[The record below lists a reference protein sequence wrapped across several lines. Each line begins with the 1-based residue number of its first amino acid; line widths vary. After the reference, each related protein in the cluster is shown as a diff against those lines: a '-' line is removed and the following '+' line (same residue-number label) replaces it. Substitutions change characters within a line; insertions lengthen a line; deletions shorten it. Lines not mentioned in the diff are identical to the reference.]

1 MAAACLGLLASA
13 VPAQAAPPEA
23 VPGELIVRFEP
34 GVPAAQRADARAD
47 ADVSFERASRV
58 SGVQLVEVESGQSV
72 GGADRELEADPRVRY
87 AEPNTVVRPASTPND
102 PFFGSLWGLHN
113 TGQSVNGA
121 SGLADKDIDAP
132 EAWDITPGDSSV
144 VVAVADTGIAY
155 DHPDLASRMW
165 RNDAEAN
172 GRAGV
177 DDDANGYVDDTRGWD
192 TIDGDSDPR
201 DIEDHGTHVAG
212 TIGAA
217 GNEGVGITGV
227 AQDVRLMPVRVL
239 APGGGDSFSVAE
251 GFDYAGDMGAD
262 VVNASL
268 SGGGSSQRVRDAV
281 ATHPGTLYVVAAGND
296 GKDVDAAGG
305 ANTVFPCNIPEDNLV
320 CVAATDQSDQQ
331 AGFSNYGASSVD
343 LAAPGTNIRSSLPAS
358 VELAGTF
365 DGFENETE
373 FGARWTAGGTWART
387 SSTKAAGQWSVTDSP
402 SGDYAANAD
411 SSLQSRAPYDLSGKQ
426 GCFVHFKMRLRTEE
440 DFDFLRVESSADGA
454 GWAEQDRWSG
464 DAGTG
469 FRSYSAYLDRDGGPA
484 YVRFRFTSDA
494 VLNADGVH
502 IDDLRVRCS
511 SSSYSS
517 ADNGYMSGTSMASPH
532 VAGAAALVKALR
544 PGATV
549 AQLRADLL
557 QGGDPVAPLALTTT
571 SGRRL
576 NARGAL
582 QHGGPLA
589 VTGAASATGTR
600 AATLTGRV
608 NPVGAETS
616 YRFEYGLDQAYGSQT
631 TPQSAGAGPTAQPV
645 SADVSALQPGTTYHY
660 RLVASRDGVDRP
672 GDDMSFTTTTDPAAP
687 AQPTGVV
694 ATPGPREVRVDWA
707 DVPGATGYQVFSRA
721 AGDAGYPTT
730 PGASPS
736 TSEHVF
742 SPLEPEAERC
752 FKVRAVNHDGPGP
765 FSDEVCATPEGTP
778 PPAVSSLSATAGV
791 GSVTLSWPG
800 AEGAQS
806 YLVHRRSSTGTYPA
820 MPRASVTGTGYNDSG
835 LTAGATYCYVVQGS
849 NKWGLGPFSP
859 ERCATAKAAAT
870 SLPAPVPPAPAPQP
884 VPAPPPAQ
892 VMLVDLSRVPRTLAA
907 SRRGVF
913 TFSFRA
919 TAGLSGRASFA
930 TARRVRLTARSRL
943 RITKLGSKGFRADGR
958 GVARVKLRLNRA
970 SRPLLRRS
978 RRLRVKATVS
988 AAGRRSTRTFVLKA
1002 PRR

>member
-13 VPAQAAPPEA
+13 APAQAAPEA

-34 GVPAAQRADARAD
+34 GVSAAQRADVRAD
-47 ADVSFERASRV
+47 ADVSFERTSRL

-102 PFFGSLWGLHN
+102 PFFSSLWGLHN
-113 TGQSVNGA
+113 TGQPVNGT

-132 EAWDITPGDSSV
+132 EAWDITRGDSSV

-165 RNDAEAN
+165 QNDAEAN
-172 GRAGV
+172 GTAGV
-177 DDDANGYVDDTRGWD
+177 DDDANGYVDDARGWD

-201 DIEDHGTHVAG
+201 DLEDHGTHVAG

-217 GNEGVGITGV
+217 GDDAVGVTGV

-239 APGGGDSFSVAE
+239 RPGGGNSLSVAE
-251 GFDYAGDMGAD
+251 GFDYAADMGAD

-268 SGGGSSQRVRDAV
+268 SGDGSSQLVRDAV
-281 ATHPGTLYVVAAGND
+281 AAHPQTLYVVAAGND
-296 GKDVDAAGG
+296 GADVDAVGG
-305 ANTVFPCNIPEDNLV
+305 TNTVFPCNVPEDNLV
-320 CVAATDQSDQQ
+320 CVAATNQSDQR
-331 AGFSNYGASSVD
+331 AGFSNYGATSVD
-343 LAAPGTNIRSSLPAS
+343 VGAPGTNIRSSLPAS
-358 VELAGTF
+358 AELAGTA
-365 DGFENETE
+365 DGFESETE
-373 FGARWTAGGTWART
+373 FPARWTAGGAWART
-387 SSTKAAGQWSVTDSP
+387 DLIKAAGQWSASDSP
-402 SGDYAANAD
+402 SGDYTANAD
-411 SSLQSRAPYDLSGKQ
+411 SSLQSKGPYDLSGKQ
-426 GCFVHFKMRLRTEE
+426 GCFAHFKMRLRTET
-440 DFDFLRVESSADGA
+440 DYDFLRVESSADGA
-454 GWAEQDRWSG
+454 TWTEQDRWSG

-469 FRSYSAYLDRDGGPA
+469 FRSYSAYLDNDGGPA
-484 YVRFRFTSDA
+484 YVRFRFTSDSE
-494 VLNADGVH
+494 VNADGVH
-502 IDDLRVRCS
+502 IDDVRVRCS

-517 ADNGYMSGTSMASPH
+517 ADYGYFGGTSMASPH
-532 VAGAAALVKALR
+532 VAGAAALAKALR
-544 PGATV
+544 PGASV

-557 QGGDPVAPLALTTT
+557 QGGDPVAALSGTTT

-576 NARGAL
+576 NARGSL

-589 VTGAASATGTR
+589 VTGAPSATGTGG
-600 AATLTGRV
+600 ATLTGRV

-616 YRFEYGLDQAYGSQT
+616 YRFEYGLDQGYGSQT
-631 TPQSAGAGPTAQPV
+631 TPRSAGAGPTAQPV
-645 SADVSALQPGTTYHY
+645 SEDVSGLQPGTTYHY

-672 GDDMSFTTTTDPAAP
+672 GDDMTFTTTTGPAAP

-694 ATPGPREVRVDWA
+694 ATPGPRRVRVDWE
-707 DVPGATGYQVFSRA
+707 DVSGATGYQVFSRA

-730 PGASPS
+730 PEASPS
-736 TSEHVF
+736 ASEHVS

-752 FKVRAVNHDGPGP
+752 FKVRAVNHGPGP

-778 PPAVSSLSATAGV
+778 PAAVSNLSATAGV
-791 GSVTLSWPG
+791 GSVTLSWPA

-820 MPRASVTGTGYNDSG
+820 MPRASVTGSAYSDSG

-859 ERCATAKAAAT
+859 ERCATAKSAAT
-870 SLPAPVPPAPAPQP
+870 SPPAPVPPAPAPQP
-884 VPAPPPAQ
+884 EQ
-892 VMLVDLSRVPRTLAA
+892 VVLVDLSRVPRTLAA

-919 TAGLSGRASFA
+919 TAGLSGPSSFA
-930 TARRVRLTARSRL
+930 TTRRVRLTARSRP
-943 RITKLGSKGFRADGR
+943 RIAKLGSKGFRADGR
-958 GVARVKLRLNRA
+958 GVARVKLRLSRRSRA
-970 SRPLLRRS
+970 LLHRS

-988 AAGRRSTRTFVLKA
+988 ASGRKRTRTFILKA
-1002 PRR
+1002 PRGR